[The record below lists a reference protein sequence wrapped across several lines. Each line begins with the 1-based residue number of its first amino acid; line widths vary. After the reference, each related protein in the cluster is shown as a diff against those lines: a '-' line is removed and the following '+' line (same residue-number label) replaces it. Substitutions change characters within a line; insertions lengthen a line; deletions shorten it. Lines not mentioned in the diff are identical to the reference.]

1 MMACSGRLRLG
12 SLVMED
18 TVHVRINAD
27 QVCGVDVLQPS
38 RDVARFGVKSD
49 SLLQG
54 WEVCGRMEFRK
65 VAL

>member
-1 MMACSGRLRLG
+1 
-12 SLVMED
+12 MED